1 MIQLAAAS
9 LAGLASL
16 RYHTTDRNFADKISK
31 ALRKFEKENYNTG
44 QLMEDLEN
52 FGKSDKE
59 NISFLETYH

>member
-31 ALRKFEKENYNTG
+31 AVGKLKKENYNTG
-44 QLMEDLEN
+44 QLLEDLQN

-59 NISFLETYH
+59 NISFLETYQ

>member
-31 ALRKFEKENYNTG
+31 AVRKLEKENYNTG
-44 QLMEDLEN
+44 QLLEDLQ
-52 FGKSDKE
+52 KSDKE
-59 NISFLETYH
+59 NISFLETYQ

>member
-31 ALRKFEKENYNTG
+31 AVGKLQKENYNTG
-44 QLMEDLEN
+44 KLLEDLQN

-59 NISFLETYH
+59 EISFLKTYH